1 MTRNFIRPPH
11 RESCPSDN
19 SNDLSHSTAAPISDQ
34 PVPGQTASAAFSRVD
49 LLTAIGVVGLLIL
62 LLTPALART
71 RVMDHA
77 FQCRNNLR
85 QLLHGWRMYA
95 EDNSGK
101 LPSSFDWVYGG
112 ESYSDG
118 NTVNTNINF
127 LVNGLLGPY
136 VKNPAVY
143 KCPADMS
150 WGIFGTTKFPRVRT
164 LSMSQSFSGPSDGH
178 LEDGDS
184 PPNYWRHYQKDADM
198 VRPGPANL
206 WVFADENPDSVNDG
220 SLAVA
225 MTRNNPSLNKWQDG
239 PTPLHDGSCGFAFA
253 DGHVEIHKWLDPRTL
268 AMNVT
273 YSTTFPHG
281 VSQPNNNDIQWV
293 KDRTTAPK

>member
-1 MTRNFIRPPH
+1 MTRNLIGSPH
-11 RESCPSDN
+11 SEPCPSDT

-34 PVPGQTASAAFSRVD
+34 PVPEQTASAAFSRVD
-49 LLTAIGVVGLLIL
+49 LLTVIGVVVLLIL
-62 LLTPALART
+62 LLTPAMART
-71 RVMDHA
+71 RVMDQA

-85 QLLHGWRMYA
+85 QLIHGWRMYT

-101 LPSSFDWVYGG
+101 LADSFDWVSGG
-112 ESYSDG
+112 ENYSVG
-118 NTVNTNINF
+118 NPVNTNTIY

-136 VKNPAVY
+136 LKSPAVY

-150 WGIFGTTKFPRVRT
+150 TAVEGGVRLPRVRT
-164 LSMSQSFSGPSDGH
+164 LSMSQSFSGSSYGH

-184 PPNYWRHYQKDADM
+184 PPNYWRHYQKETDM
-198 VRPGPANL
+198 VLPAPANL

-225 MTRNNPSLNKWQDG
+225 MTQNKPSLDKWQDG
-239 PTPLHDGSCGFAFA
+239 PTTLHDGSCGFAFA

-273 YSTTFPHG
+273 YSSTFAHG
-281 VSQPNNNDIQWV
+281 WVQPNNNDIQWV